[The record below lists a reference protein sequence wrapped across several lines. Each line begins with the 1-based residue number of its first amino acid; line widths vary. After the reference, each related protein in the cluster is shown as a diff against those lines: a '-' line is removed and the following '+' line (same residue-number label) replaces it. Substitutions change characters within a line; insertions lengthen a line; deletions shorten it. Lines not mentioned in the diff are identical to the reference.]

1 MGKEADVEAR
11 WPGRGSAAG
20 RLQYEPP
27 KLIFRGLERRV
38 FSGARTA
45 LSGQAA
51 PRPSVINDPKVAGC
65 RARPIAPGPCA
76 DARKQPGCGR
86 GAAPG
91 LHPMA
96 AACRQ
101 ASHGRSTARLP
112 RGRDAR
118 RELIQTFVDAILLT
132 VASLLPIMNPF
143 STAPLFV
150 SLTASFEPRR
160 RHSQAVKACLYAFA
174 ILVVFLLA
182 GAAIVDFFGI
192 SIPGIRAAGGLII
205 LAIGFRMLF
214 PPAAP
219 QSAEAVGAAPD
230 LDVAFS
236 PLAMPSL
243 AGPGSIAVVMSA
255 AAQIRSERPNDWVLI
270 YAAVIAGM
278 AATLVFSYLV
288 LRLAG
293 VMVRFMGPAGIDSM
307 TRIFGFLLVCIG
319 MQFLLGGIAD
329 FYGLHVGAAPA
340 GRT

>member
-1 MGKEADVEAR
+1 MRNRGVDVRPRRGCTGWRRRVITRPMGDGPRDRRVSETRGVEPIPTFVEA
-11 WPGRGSAAG
+11 
-20 RLQYEPP
+20 
-27 KLIFRGLERRV
+27 
-38 FSGARTA
+38 
-45 LSGQAA
+45 
-51 PRPSVINDPKVAGC
+51 
-65 RARPIAPGPCA
+65 IA
-76 DARKQPGCGR
+76 
-86 GAAPG
+86 
-91 LHPMA
+91 
-96 AACRQ
+96 
-101 ASHGRSTARLP
+101 
-112 RGRDAR
+112 
-118 RELIQTFVDAILLT
+118 LT
-132 VASLLPIMNPF
+132 VAALLPIMNPF

-160 RHSQAVKACLYAFA
+160 RRSQAIKACVYAFA

-192 SIPGIRAAGGLII
+192 SIPGIRSAGGLIV

-219 QSAEAVGAAPD
+219 ASADAAGAAND
-230 LDVAFS
+230 MDVAFS

-255 AAQIRSERPNDWVLI
+255 AAQIRSERPNDWMLT

-278 AATLVFSYLV
+278 AVTLLFSYLV

-293 VMVRFMGPAGIDSM
+293 AMVRFLGREGIDSM

-329 FYGLHVGAAPA
+329 FYGLRVGAASA
-340 GRT
+340 ART